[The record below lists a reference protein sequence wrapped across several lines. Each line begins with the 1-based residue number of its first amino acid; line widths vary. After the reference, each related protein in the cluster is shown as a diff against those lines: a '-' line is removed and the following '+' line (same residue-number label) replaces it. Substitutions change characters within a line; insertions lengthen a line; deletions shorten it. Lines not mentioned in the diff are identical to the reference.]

1 MRRDSSFVQIFIGA
15 LLYLSV
21 SVTALAQITITSQ
34 QDFAFGRF
42 VAGNG
47 GTVSVSVTGAR
58 SSTGDVF
65 LIPSSDGL
73 AAQFLVTGDADATY
87 TIQLPA
93 NGAVNLT
100 GPGADMPL
108 TDFISLPA
116 TIGQLSA
123 AGSQT
128 LAVGATLTVNSAQ
141 LPGDYSGVFSVIVE
155 YE

>member
-1 MRRDSSFVQIFIGA
+1 MRRNSSLVQVFSGA
-15 LLYLSV
+15 LLWLSV
-21 SVTALAQITITSQ
+21 AFTAQAQIAITNQ
-34 QDFAFGRF
+34 QDLAFGRF

-47 GTVSVSVTGAR
+47 GTVTVGVAGAR

-108 TDFISLPA
+108 SDFVSSPA
-116 TIGQLSA
+116 NFGQLSA
-123 AGSQT
+123 VGAQT
-128 LAVGATLTVNSAQ
+128 LAVGATLTVNSGQ
-141 LPGDYSGVFSVIVE
+141 LPGDYVGGFSVIVE